1 MKPNKFYYI
10 KSKIEEYN
18 GITYYTNIGNKESFI
33 FLRDGK
39 STIVPKLLLEE
50 KDPLYEIYGISLT
63 VNKRLR

>member
-50 KDPLYEIYGISLT
+50 KDPLYEIYSISLT
-63 VNKRLR
+63 VNKRFR